1 MPDISGQLG
10 MRTRNPY
17 FDEEAD
23 RERRQA
29 DIAREMKPVT
39 DIVDLFL
46 SKRDEMTALCN
57 VMRVSPAYVECVVEA
72 VQEWR
77 HELMRRAG

>member
-23 RERRQA
+23 RERHEA
-29 DIAREMKPVT
+29 YIAREMKPAN
-39 DIVDLFL
+39 DIMELFL

-72 VQEWR
+72 VQEWHR
-77 HELMRRAG
+77 ELLKRAG